1 MTLANVVYVVYAMV
15 DYSKAVNSLPYQL
28 MESRMQPGPGYP
40 GNYTV
45 KEFLPGHVKA
55 KMSGNQVKTLTQR
68 KKKEKESKSIAGSI
82 TKWFYKNKFYKINKV
97 GQPVQYSVSEGYSSV
112 SAKKLHNDRTILFR
126 GNTPFLEKMKDTGYL
141 VGGVSAAT
149 AVYVDSI
156 YSRSTIQSA
165 DNGNTQIDVMFVI
178 QKLPTPSAT
187 YDPVQFAKEIIED
200 ESLNQSDLLKIDFD
214 YNSNPVFRKYF
225 KVVKR
230 EKILLSP
237 GQQHV
242 LTVNHKIG
250 KWYYMTEASEGVY
263 TSPGISSFVIVRMRG
278 PIVADSASATQIS
291 WGQGKIFVI
300 NETTYKGRV
309 GVDTR
314 RLLKFD
320 NNLTDPTTSA
330 QLINP
335 LTGGVEQDIAA
346 NEAGV

>member
-1 MTLANVVYVVYAMV
+1 M
-15 DYSKAVNSLPYQL
+15 LPYQL
-28 MESRMQPGPGYP
+28 MESRMRPGPGYP
-40 GNYTV
+40 NNYTV
-45 KEFLPGHVKA
+45 KEFVPGYLKS
-55 KMSGNQVKTLTQR
+55 KEGDKKTLTLTKKR
-68 KKKEKESKSIAGSI
+68 KKEKESKSIAGSI
-82 TKWFYKNKFYKINKV
+82 TKWFYKNKFYKANKI
-97 GQPVQYSVSEGYSSV
+97 GQPVQYNVSEGYSSV
-112 SAKKLHNDRTILFR
+112 SGKKLHNDRTILFR
-126 GNTPFLEKMKDTGYL
+126 GSTVLLEKMKDTAYL

-149 AVYVDSI
+149 AIYVDSI

-165 DNGNTQIDVMFVI
+165 DNGNTQIDVMFVV
-178 QKLPTPSAT
+178 QKLPTPSST

-214 YNSNPVFRKYF
+214 YATNPVFNKYF
-225 KVVKR
+225 KVLKR

-250 KWYYMTEASEGVY
+250 KWYFMTEASEGVY
-263 TSPGISSFVIVRMRG
+263 TSPGISSFVVVRMRG
-278 PIVADSASATQIS
+278 PIVADSTSSTQIS

-309 GVDTR
+309 GIDTR

-335 LTGGVEQDIAA
+335 LTGAVTTDVAA
-346 NEAGV
+346 NEAGI